1 MAARMRG
8 RRKNSDQMADTPV
21 EAPKV
26 IDYLQQLRKKGTSM
40 SNRDRLN
47 FMNKK
52 GVTFDQKV
60 KKIELQS

>member
-21 EAPKV
+21 EQPKV

-52 GVTFDQKV
+52 GATFDEKV
-60 KKIELQS
+60 KKVEL

>member
-21 EAPKV
+21 EQPKV

-47 FMNKK
+47 FMNKR
-52 GVTFDQKV
+52 GVTFDEKV
-60 KKIELQS
+60 KKVEL